1 MAEKACRKCRLI
13 VNGDICPNCKESDL
27 TKAFEGFILL
37 INPEGEVGHAIG
49 ATTPGKYA
57 LKIK

>member
-1 MAEKACRKCRLI
+1 MTEKACRTCRMI
-13 VNGDICPNCKESDL
+13 VNGEVCPTCKDSVL

-37 INPEGEVGHAIG
+37 INPEGEVGKQIG